1 MFFSI
6 SPNALTKKLGRK
18 SILEAIGVGLR
29 NGMNFGGLVGQL
41 QPLTDQHINFR
52 VIVDAM
58 FGSEGSSDLERK

>member
-1 MFFSI
+1 M
-6 SPNALTKKLGRK
+6 RK

-29 NGMNFGGLVGQL
+29 NRINFGGLVGQL

-58 FGSEGSSDLERK
+58 FGSEGSSNLESVGW